1 MTPANR
7 YYQSKIERPE
17 RTIDDVDNAPA
28 LNTMAHPM
36 DTLPDLNALQ
46 VFSAV
51 VDAQGFRGAARALG
65 LPKST
70 VSRKLADLE
79 AHLGLRLLQRTT
91 RKVALT
97 DAGEAFY
104 RQCAPALAALLE
116 AQKCLVET
124 QAAPRGQLRI
134 SAPQSFAELFLGPV
148 LEDYFRQ
155 YPEVRVTIDLTDR
168 YVDLISE
175 GFDLALRAGELPDS
189 SLVARAV
196 GGVDAQASGRFRC
209 YASPAY
215 LSTHGTPRTP
225 RELAGHACL
234 VYGGSERGAKWTFI
248 VRRRR
253 LVLPVRP
260 RIACNSFFILLD
272 AAVAGHGIARMPS
285 FFAAE
290 AEAKGKLVPV
300 LDDSA
305 VPPVAMHAVYPS
317 SRNVAPR
324 VRAFLDLLT
333 EHFAAGPW
341 KIQPAGQLQSV
352 HRRLG

>member
-1 MTPANR
+1 
-7 YYQSKIERPE
+7 
-17 RTIDDVDNAPA
+17 
-28 LNTMAHPM
+28 M

>member
-1 MTPANR
+1 MDNR
-7 YYQSKIERPE
+7 
-17 RTIDDVDNAPA
+17 DVCDK
-28 LNTMAHPM
+28 LDHLM

-46 VFSAV
+46 IFSAV
-51 VDAQGFRGAARALG
+51 VDAQGFRGAARMLG

-79 AHLGLRLLQRTT
+79 SQLGLRLLQRTT

-97 DAGEAFY
+97 DAGDAFY
-104 RQCAPALAALLE
+104 RQCAPALAALIE
-116 AQKCLVET
+116 AQKCLVEA

-134 SAPQSFAELFLGPV
+134 TAPQAFAELFLGPV
-148 LEDYFRQ
+148 LEQYYRQ
-155 YPEVRVTIDLTDR
+155 YPEVRVTLDLSDR

-196 GGVDAQASGRFRC
+196 GGPEAQASGRFRC
-209 YASPAY
+209 YASPTY
-215 LSTHGTPRTP
+215 LAAHGTPRTP
-225 RELAGHACL
+225 RELASHDCI
-234 VYGGSERGAKWTFI
+234 VYANSERGAKWNFI

-253 LVLPVRP
+253 LAVPVRA

-272 AAVAGHGIARMPS
+272 AAIAGQGITRVPS

-290 AEAKGKLVPV
+290 AESKGKLVAV
-300 LDDSA
+300 LDDCA
-305 VPPVAMHAVYPS
+305 VPAAAMHAVYPS

-333 EHFAAGPW
+333 QHFAVGPW
-341 KIQPAGQLQSV
+341 KAQQAGHLQGAQ
-352 HRRLG
+352 RRVG

>member
-1 MTPANR
+1 
-7 YYQSKIERPE
+7 
-17 RTIDDVDNAPA
+17 
-28 LNTMAHPM
+28 M

-104 RQCAPALAALLE
+104 RQCAPALAALVE
-116 AQKCLVET
+116 AQRALVET

-148 LEDYFRQ
+148 LDQYYRQ
-155 YPEVRVTIDLTDR
+155 CPEVRVTLDLTDR
-168 YVDLISE
+168 YVDLITE
-175 GFDLALRAGELPDS
+175 GFDLAIRAGELPDS
-189 SLVARAV
+189 SLVARSV
-196 GGVDAQASGRFRC
+196 GGPEAQASGRMRC

-215 LSTHGTPRTP
+215 LAAHGTPRAP
-225 RELAGHACL
+225 RELTGHDCL
-234 VYGGSERGAKWTFI
+234 FYGSSERASKWSFL

-253 LVLPVRP
+253 LVLPVKA

-290 AEAKGKLVPV
+290 AESKGKLVAI
-300 LDDSA
+300 LDDYA
-305 VPPVAMHAVYPS
+305 VPPAAIHAVYPS

-341 KIQPAGQLQSV
+341 KVQPAGQLQTA
-352 HRRLG
+352 HRRVG

>member
-1 MTPANR
+1 
-7 YYQSKIERPE
+7 
-17 RTIDDVDNAPA
+17 
-28 LNTMAHPM
+28 M

-104 RQCAPALAALLE
+104 RQCAPALAALVE
-116 AQKCLVET
+116 AQKSLVET

-134 SAPQSFAELFLGPV
+134 TAPQSFAELFLGPV
-148 LEDYFRQ
+148 LEQYYRQ
-155 YPEVRVTIDLTDR
+155 YPEVRVTLDLTDR

-189 SLVARAV
+189 SLVARAI
-196 GGVDAQASGRFRC
+196 GGPEAQASGRFRC
-209 YASPAY
+209 FASPAY
-215 LSTHGTPRTP
+215 LAARGMPRIPRDLVTHD
-225 RELAGHACL
+225 CII
-234 VYGGSERGAKWTFI
+234 YGANERGAKWTFI

-253 LVLPVRP
+253 LLLPVKP
-260 RIACNSFFILLD
+260 RIACNSFFLLLD
-272 AAVAGHGIARMPS
+272 AAIAGHGIVRMPS

-290 AEAKGKLVPV
+290 AEAKGKLIAV
-300 LDDSA
+300 LDDLA
-305 VPPVAMHAVYPS
+305 VPPSPMHAVYPS

-333 EHFAAGPW
+333 QHFATGPW
-341 KIQPAGQLQSV
+341 KIQQAGQLQNAQ
-352 HRRLG
+352 RRVG

>member
-1 MTPANR
+1 M
-7 YYQSKIERPE
+7 
-17 RTIDDVDNAPA
+17 DN
-28 LNTMAHPM
+28 
-36 DTLPDLNALQ
+36 LPDLNALQ
-46 VFSAV
+46 VFTAV

-104 RQCAPALAALLE
+104 RQCAPALAALVE

-134 SAPQSFAELFLGPV
+134 TAPQSFAELFLGPV
-148 LEDYFRQ
+148 LERFYRQ
-155 YPEVRVTIDLTDR
+155 YPEVRVTLDLSDR
-168 YVDLISE
+168 YVDLITE
-175 GFDLALRAGELPDS
+175 GFDLALRAGDLPDS

-196 GGVDAQASGRFRC
+196 GGPEAQASGRFRC

-215 LSTHGTPRTP
+215 LAAHGTPRTP
-225 RELAGHACL
+225 RDLSAHACIF
-234 VYGGSERGAKWTFI
+234 YGSTERGAKWTF
-248 VRRRR
+248 VLRRRR
-253 LVLPVRP
+253 VLVPIKP
-260 RIACNSFFILLD
+260 RIACNSFFVLID
-272 AAVAGHGIARMPS
+272 AALAGQGIARVPS

-290 AEAKGKLVPV
+290 AEAKGTLVPV
-300 LDDSA
+300 LDDFA
-305 VPPVAMHAVYPS
+305 VPPAALHAVYPS
-317 SRNVAPR
+317 AHNLSPR

-333 EHFAAGPW
+333 EHFAVGPW
-341 KIQPAGQLQSV
+341 KRS
-352 HRRLG
+352 

>member
-1 MTPANR
+1 
-7 YYQSKIERPE
+7 
-17 RTIDDVDNAPA
+17 
-28 LNTMAHPM
+28 M

-104 RQCAPALAALLE
+104 RQCAPALAALAQ

-124 QAAPRGQLRI
+124 QAAPRGQLRLT
-134 SAPQSFAELFLGPV
+134 APQSFAELFLGPV
-148 LEDYFRQ
+148 LDQYYRQ
-155 YPEVRVTIDLTDR
+155 YPEVRVTLDLTDR

-196 GGVDAQASGRFRC
+196 GGPEAAASGRFRC
-209 YASPAY
+209 YASPTY
-215 LSTHGTPRTP
+215 LAAHGTPRMP
-225 RELAGHACL
+225 RDLTNHECV
-234 VYGGSERGAKWTFI
+234 VYGNSERGVKWTFI

-253 LVLPVRP
+253 LLLPIKP
-260 RIACNSFFILLD
+260 RIACNSFFVLLD
-272 AAVAGHGIARMPS
+272 AAIAGHGITRIPS

-290 AEAKGKLVPV
+290 AEAKGRLVPV
-300 LDDSA
+300 LDDCA
-305 VPPVAMHAVYPS
+305 VPSVAMHAVYPS

-333 EHFAAGPW
+333 EHFAVGPW
-341 KIQPAGQLQSV
+341 KAQQAGQLQAV
-352 HRRLG
+352 QRRAG